1 MYSITQL
8 LIKFLFTLNECASFV
23 LVCSH
28 AEALV
33 CVITALF
40 SSFHPASNVKQCNSP
55 NICWKKHFCFSLMS
69 LLPNNTRIC
78 FVLIFSSFMLDV
90 YFAAELFVNGEI
102 VQRSPERQRRVE
114 PQPQRAQD
122 RPRYNDRTR
131 YVRRRENTRW
141 NTKSWRAECINLW
154 SMGMKAR
161 FMICRKSSYSLWYE
175 HA

>member
-1 MYSITQL
+1 MSVQVSYWFVVMEKPLYVWLLHCFRHFIQL
-8 LIKFLFTLNECASFV
+8 LT
-23 LVCSH
+23 
-28 AEALV
+28 
-33 CVITALF
+33 
-40 SSFHPASNVKQCNSP
+40 SNNCNSP

-78 FVLIFSSFMLDV
+78 FVLIFSSYMLDV
-90 YFAAELFVNGEI
+90 YVAAELFVNGEI

-161 FMICRKSSYSLWYE
+161 FMICRKSSYSLRYE